1 MDENKPKTVLSFKEQ
16 ITCIIR
22 LSWGQNLDF
31 IGIGSGNSVQ
41 VYNAYENVS
50 LFYKKLDYRLVSKGF
65 QRRAINRFFRNLNSI
80 TTMTAGFVSLAQ
92 ESWLLCGGG
101 TAVTG
106 FDIDGKEVYW
116 NVASEL
122 INTTCLAD
130 LTNRNRSQVGATQ
143 EV

>member
-50 LFYKKLDYRLVSKGF
+50 LFYKKLDY
-65 QRRAINRFFRNLNSI
+65 SI
-80 TTMTAGFVSLAQ
+80 STMTAGFVSLAQ

-130 LTNRNRSQVGATQ
+130 LTNRNRSQVNPIKRLKIQ
-143 EV
+143 F